1 MTELRLDGK
10 VAVVTGGAKGIGY
23 GISHKLAQRGA
34 KVVVN
39 GNYRAS
45 GAGEEVEVAEEIRS
59 LGGEATPVNGA
70 VHDPESAKRII
81 AKAIEAYGRVDIVV
95 NNAGTSAGPSVPKG
109 PDDAFQ
115 EQVAVHIYGSMLTV
129 EAAWPHMVAQ
139 GGGSILNVGSMAS
152 VGVSFPE
159 VAGSGWNSAYPTV
172 KAGVFGLTRQMAG
185 AGREH
190 GIKVNLLLPRAITP
204 LKLAR
209 ISGSKLLEWQA
220 EHLHMEPLAA
230 SVVYMVHPDFPATGQ
245 YFSSAGGRVARVVIA
260 TADGYFNPDL
270 TPEDVRDNWADVWG
284 GQDPDGHIHGFYE
297 LLDQDSEHQQLVR
310 LHAALKGPKA

>member
-1 MTELRLDGK
+1 MSELRLDGK

-34 KVVVN
+34 TVVVN
-39 GNYRAS
+39 GNYRPS
-45 GAGEEVEVAEEIRS
+45 GHGEEVEVVEEIRS

-70 VHDPESAKRII
+70 VHDPDSAKRII
-81 AKAIEAYGRVDIVV
+81 AKAIDTYGRIDILV
-95 NNAGTSAGPSVPKG
+95 NNAGTSAGPNVPDA
-109 PDDAFQ
+109 PDESFQ
-115 EQVAVHIYGSMLTV
+115 EQVAVHVYGSMLTV
-129 EAAWPHMVAQ
+129 EAAWPHLVAQ

-152 VGVSFPE
+152 VGFFSGM
-159 VAGSGWNSAYPTV
+159 AGAGWNTAYPTV
-172 KAGVFGLTRQMAG
+172 KAGLYGLTRQMAG

-209 ISGSKLLEWQA
+209 IAGSKLLEWQA
-220 EHLHMEPLAA
+220 DHLHMEPLAA
-230 SVVYMVHPDFPATGQ
+230 SVVYMVHPEFPATGQ
-245 YFSSAGGRVARVVIA
+245 FFSSAGGRVARVVIA

-270 TPEDVRDNWADVWG
+270 SPEDVRDNWAEVWG
-284 GQDPDGHIHGFYE
+284 GQEPDGHIHGFYE

-310 LHAALKGPKA
+310 LHAAFRGAKA

>member
-45 GAGEEVEVAEEIRS
+45 GAGEEVEVAEEIRA
-59 LGGEATPVNGA
+59 LGGEATHVNGA

-81 AKAIEAYGRVDIVV
+81 AKAIEAYGRVDILV
-95 NNAGTSAGPSVPKG
+95 NNAGTSAGPNVPNG
-109 PDDAFQ
+109 PDEAFQ

-139 GGGSILNVGSMAS
+139 GGGSVLNVGSMAS
-152 VGVSFPE
+152 VGFFSGM
-159 VAGSGWNSAYPTV
+159 AGAGWNTAYPAV
-172 KAGVFGLTRQMAG
+172 KAGLYGLTRQMAG

-220 EHLHMEPLAA
+220 DHLHMEPLAA

-310 LHAALKGPKA
+310 LHAALNGPKA